1 MSNIK
6 KLALAGILS
15 ALCFIFLFLGSVFQT
30 LDLTSAA
37 LGSIVVLI
45 AYVEIGLGRA
55 WGVYAVASLLSL
67 LLLPYKTAA
76 AVFAL
81 FAGFYPLTKVF
92 LNKIKPFWLSLTTR
106 ILCFNLFLTAMVFA
120 MKFLLMIE
128 DNFFDFGIV
137 LYALGNVTF
146 VLYDM
151 ALERMAAYYILKI
164 KPKLFGRKY

>member
-81 FAGFYPLTKVF
+81 FAGFYPLAKVF

-106 ILCFNLFLTAMVFA
+106 ILCFNLFLTAMCSITGNMVNA
-120 MKFLLMIE
+120 VQESSK
-128 DNFFDFGIV
+128 V
-137 LYALGNVTF
+137 LSIRGRVLPSTLDDMPIPRTRREQESSRALP
-146 VLYDM
+146 LIP
-151 ALERMAAYYILKI
+151 R
-164 KPKLFGRKY
+164 R